1 MARSSYIGIRGDF
14 FGLDTATLTSL
25 QTSYIACLTAIATA
39 GASYTIAGRQY
50 TRANLGDV
58 QQALAEINAALT
70 RNAGTGVTQTFGRF
84 S

>member
-1 MARSSYIGIRGDF
+1 MPRSQSIGIRGDF
-14 FGLDTATLTSL
+14 YGLSTATLTSL

-39 GASYTIAGRQY
+39 GASYTIASRQY
-50 TRANLGDV
+50 TRANLEDV
-58 QQALAEINAALT
+58 RQTLAEINAALE